1 MKVQPT
7 QPTQPTQPSCRV
19 GHICNDALGEVKGAV
34 SVRLGRQ
41 IVMNLSQGKDIEEVL
56 QSLLRALGDPRAAG
70 TKISA

>member
-41 IVMNLSQGKDIEEVL
+41 IMMNLSQGGQATYRGYTKC
-56 QSLLRALGDPRAAG
+56 LRNQRQHTNL
-70 TKISA
+70 